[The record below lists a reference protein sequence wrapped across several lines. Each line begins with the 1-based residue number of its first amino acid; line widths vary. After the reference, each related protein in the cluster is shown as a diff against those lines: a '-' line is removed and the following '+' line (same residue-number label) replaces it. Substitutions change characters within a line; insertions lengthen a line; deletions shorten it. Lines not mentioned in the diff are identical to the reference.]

1 MAPKSKQG
9 KKAQP
14 GEGKSQPNRVTVHLP
29 EMLVEALQ
37 RVYKTEDVQR
47 AMLQSAENS
56 LPKSRWRRALSTL
69 CIRFVTHGVSR
80 TSARATRVVYRG
92 AAST

>member
-56 LPKSRWRRALSTL
+56 LPRSRWPWSHRRCSQSIPGNQSMSNWKL
-69 CIRFVTHGVSR
+69 
-80 TSARATRVVYRG
+80 VVPNG
-92 AAST
+92 W

>member
-47 AMLQSAENS
+47 PMLQSAENS
-56 LPKSRWRRALSTL
+56 LVGTLWPNLNRLSPLVPCGKGSYTL
-69 CIRFVTHGVSR
+69 Q
-80 TSARATRVVYRG
+80 
-92 AAST
+92 